1 MDKFEKSPE
10 WLYRGRFFYMF
21 KILIGVV
28 IAAFVVIIGF
38 LIIDPDLNSVNTNN
52 SITEVSDTTTGSKYT
67 IEGEVNKAGTYVL
80 SDSITM
86 SDLIEAAGGTNNN
99 ADDLAY
105 FATAPLKSGSTYF
118 IAGKYDETDI
128 CSKNEITKVNINE
141 DDATTLMTIN
151 GITTSIASSIVSYR
165 TENGIFDTVEELME
179 VYGIGNATYHKIRN
193 YVILHS

>member
-1 MDKFEKSPE
+1 MA
-10 WLYRGRFFYMF
+10 

-38 LIIDPDLNSVNTNN
+38 LIIDPDLNVLQNN
-52 SITEVSDTTTGSKYT
+52 SAQISEVVESTQSGSKYT

-86 SDLIEAAGGTNNN
+86 ADLIAAAGGTNSN

-105 FATAPLKSGSTYF
+105 FENATLKAGSTYY
-118 IAGKYDETDI
+118 IAGKYDTTDI
-128 CSKNEITKVNINE
+128 CSKSEVSKVNINE
-141 DDATTLMTIN
+141 DDAATLMSVN

-165 TENGIFDTVEELME
+165 TENGIFNTIEQLMD

-193 YVILHS
+193 YVILHA

>member
-1 MDKFEKSPE
+1 MI
-10 WLYRGRFFYMF
+10 

-28 IAAFVVIIGF
+28 VAAFVVIMGF
-38 LIIDPDLNSVNTNN
+38 MIIDPDLSGATNNN
-52 SITEVSDTTTGSKYT
+52 SIVEVVDNSGFKYT
-67 IEGEVNKAGTYVL
+67 IEGEVKKAGTYVL
-80 SDSITM
+80 TDNITM
-86 SDLIEAAGGTNNN
+86 LDLISAAGGVSAN

-105 FATAPLKSGSTYF
+105 FDEAPLKSGSSYY
-118 IAGKYDETDI
+118 IACKYDETDI
-128 CSKNEITKVNINE
+128 CAKTEINKVNINE
-141 DDATTLMTIN
+141 DDATTLMTVN

>member
-1 MDKFEKSPE
+1 MI
-10 WLYRGRFFYMF
+10 

-28 IAAFVVIIGF
+28 VAAFVVIIGF
-38 LIIDPDLNSVNTNN
+38 LLIDPDLNNSNNN
-52 SITEVSDTTTGSKYT
+52 SISEVTSTDGSKYT

-80 SDSITM
+80 SDGITM
-86 SDLIEAAGGTNNN
+86 GDLISAAGGVNKN

-105 FATAPLKSGSTYF
+105 FENVTLKAGSSYY

-128 CSKNEITKVNINE
+128 CAKTEIAKVNVNE
-141 DDATTLMTIN
+141 DDATTLMTVN
-151 GITTSIASSIVSYR
+151 GITTSIASSIISYR
-165 TENGIFDTVEELME
+165 TENGIFDTLEELME

>member
-1 MDKFEKSPE
+1 MI
-10 WLYRGRFFYMF
+10 

-38 LIIDPDLNSVNTNN
+38 LIIDPDLNQTNNNNN
-52 SITEVSDTTTGSKYT
+52 SITEVTSTNGFKYT

-80 SDSITM
+80 SEGITM
-86 SDLIEAAGGTNNN
+86 GDLIAAAGGTNKN

-105 FATAPLKSGSTYF
+105 FDNAVLKSGSTYY

-128 CSKNEITKVNINE
+128 CSKDEINKVNINE
-141 DDATTLMTIN
+141 DDASTLMSVN

-165 TENGIFDTVEELME
+165 TENGIFDNVEELME
-179 VYGIGNATYHKIRN
+179 VYCIGNATYHKIRN